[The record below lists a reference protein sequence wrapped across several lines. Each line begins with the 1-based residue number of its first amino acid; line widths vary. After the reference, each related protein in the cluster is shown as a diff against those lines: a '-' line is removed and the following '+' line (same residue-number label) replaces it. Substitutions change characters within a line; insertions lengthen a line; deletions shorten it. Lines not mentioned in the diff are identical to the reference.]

1 MDDLVTRLSQGSH
14 PIEVRLRPAR
24 TALALKKALENGYV
38 NVLFTGTRGGTELG
52 VRLERESVRLE
63 GADFDAGTGQV
74 QFRGNLTLNYV
85 PVECVVAVDL
95 ATFSGQ
101 GHLRPVAQNGG

>member
-1 MDDLVTRLSQGSH
+1 MDDLVQRLSTGRH
-14 PIEVRLRPAR
+14 PVELRLRPER
-24 TALALKKALENGYV
+24 TAQEFKKALDRGYV
-38 NVLFTGTRGGTELG
+38 NVHFTGTRGGTELG

-74 QFRGNLTLNYV
+74 RFVGSLTLNYV
-85 PVECVVAVDL
+85 PVRCVVDMDL

-101 GHLRPVAQNGG
+101 GHLELVGTLGG